1 MLFRDS
7 ENRAV
12 SMIFAAKNGAEPDQS
27 NRAIG
32 MSLIDRKVVTSLRG
46 TWNKHLTERALSSR
60 VRGKN
65 ARTQPLPPQLD
76 VMIS

>member
-12 SMIFAAKNGAEPDQS
+12 SMIFAAKNGAEPDQD

-32 MSLIDRKVVTSLRG
+32 TSIIDRRVVESLRESLG
-46 TWNKHLTERALSSR
+46 TT
-60 VRGKN
+60 
-65 ARTQPLPPQLD
+65 
-76 VMIS
+76 I